1 MKGSIYIFGVG
12 AGNNVTFNVSMIL
25 TYPGPSASH
34 PFYFNNAKELEHMA
48 SFVDVLTVTFSRLP
62 SLVLLL
68 AGIQLSVGQYP
79 VPSCGEGSHP

>member
-12 AGNNVTFNVSMIL
+12 ELATTSHSMCPSFLL
-25 TYPGPSASH
+25 TLEPAASYPV
-34 PFYFNNAKELEHMA
+34 YFNNPKELSHMA

-68 AGIQLSVGQYP
+68 AGIQLSVG
-79 VPSCGEGSHP
+79 